1 VDVLYSEIQRLFT
14 HDASNVPLVVLV
26 HDEEMVRG
34 VLARS
39 GIDVGSF
46 TSVAALFQRG
56 QPQVAHSIASPGIDL
71 NYTCRNY
78 CAEGPPDHLPRDART
93 LARLITR
100 VTMNDD

>member
-1 VDVLYSEIQRLFT
+1 MDILYSEMRRLFT
-14 HDASNVPLVVLV
+14 HDATNVPLVVLV

-46 TSVAALFQRG
+46 TPVAALFQRG
-56 QPQVAHSIASPGIDL
+56 QPQVALLFVSPGINL

-78 CAEGPPDHLPRDART
+78 YTEGPPDHLPRDA
-93 LARLITR
+93 
-100 VTMNDD
+100 